1 MQPEEQLTLKLLK
14 SVEERSDLSQ
24 RRLASELG
32 IALGLVNAYIN
43 RCTRKGLIRIRG
55 KSPRRYLYFLTPKG
69 FAEKARLSTHYLAR
83 SLEFYRLS
91 SEEFRSLFRRFDH
104 NKRTRIALY
113 GISDLAEIVILVAGT
128 EEHIEITAIY
138 DQESDQSTFHQVPV
152 LSDFSDHPK
161 SDLIMVTDLEDPGK
175 NIRNWLNKQML
186 IRSIYQ
192 KYLEL
197 SHELPEFS
205 ISNIF
210 SIRNINWSE
219 VRVQR
224 SKMRE

>member
-1 MQPEEQLTLKLLK
+1 VQPEEQLTLKLLK

-175 NIRNWLNKQML
+175 
-186 IRSIYQ
+186 
-192 KYLEL
+192 KYKEL
-197 SHELPEFS
+197 VEQADVDKVYLPK
-205 ISNIF
+205 IF
-210 SIRNINWSE
+210 GIES
-219 VRVQR
+219 
-224 SKMRE
+224 